1 MISADSLAIST
12 AESTEMPQSLARMA
26 AASLMPSPIK
36 PTVWPSIS
44 RMTRT
49 RRAFCSGESLAKR
62 WVFSARSASSA
73 SSSASISEPS
83 KTLLASI
90 PICSQTVAATRSLS
104 PVRTLTATPLASRVA
119 TAPAALALGGSRKAK
134 KPISTMSHSSAMPN
148 SPTQRGLVFCAT
160 AITRRPSALSPAIC
174 LRIWASFSSVSG

>member
-1 MISADSLAIST
+1 MAIST

-62 WVFSARSASSA
+62 